1 MLLALKEKH
10 VFVMIIVLGFLS
22 VFSLTIYLSAHREFE
37 RNSAKSTVF
46 NLFESEIR
54 DGSKSRNRNATS
66 HVIEARNRNNA
77 TSHVIEALKVNQFR
91 QGTLRNFDYENM
103 LALRASPDNIV
114 ILAMTDF
121 SYVDMAINLYEASF
135 KPHDITNFLFV
146 GTGSRSCE
154 VLVNHSLP
162 CFRYA
167 DDNESEV
174 ANIFQSSGF
183 KRKMNIR
190 TNMILAALRAGFSVL
205 HMDVDVVFL
214 KNPLEELKVR

>member
-1 MLLALKEKH
+1 
-10 VFVMIIVLGFLS
+10 MIE
-22 VFSLTIYLSAHREFE
+22 A
-37 RNSAKSTVF
+37 
-46 NLFESEIR
+46 
-54 DGSKSRNRNATS
+54 RNRNATS
-66 HVIEARNRNNA
+66 HVTETRNRNATSHVTETRNRNATSHVTETRNRNATSHVTETRYRNNA
-77 TSHVIEALKVNQFR
+77 TSHVTETRNRNNATIHVNEAGNVNQFR
-91 QGTLRNFDYENM
+91 KGTSRNSDYVNM
-103 LALRASPDNIV
+103 LAFRASPDNIV

-154 VLVNHSLP
+154 VLANHSVP